1 MRKALLTS
9 AIMLLGL
16 TAVPARA
23 MPLAPLASAPTS
35 VTQVA
40 WGCGPGMELADP
52 TDIVIPWAMAT
63 APSRQSRSRPF
74 PFTDP
79 PTSTIAGS
87 AAGAIVTATSDGAGL
102 QAC

>member
-35 VTQVA
+35 VTPVA
-40 WGCGPGMELADP
+40 WGCGPGWTRGPYGRCHPMGHGYGAF
-52 TDIVIPWAMAT
+52 
-63 APSRQSRSRPF
+63 APVPFAPVPFYRSPYFHHCWIGRW
-74 PFTDP
+74 
-79 PTSTIAGS
+79 GYRH
-87 AAGAIVTATSDGAGL
+87 
-102 QAC
+102 CN

>member
-35 VTQVA
+35 VTPVA
-40 WGCGPGMELADP
+40 WVCGPGWTRGPYGHCHPMGYGYGAF
-52 TDIVIPWAMAT
+52 
-63 APSRQSRSRPF
+63 APVPFAPVPFYRSPYFHHCWIGRW
-74 PFTDP
+74 
-79 PTSTIAGS
+79 GYRH
-87 AAGAIVTATSDGAGL
+87 
-102 QAC
+102 CN

>member
-23 MPLAPLASAPTS
+23 MPLAPLAGEPTS

-40 WGCGPGMELADP
+40 WGCGPGWTRGPYGHCHPMGYGYGAF
-52 TDIVIPWAMAT
+52 
-63 APSRQSRSRPF
+63 APVPF
-74 PFTDP
+74 APVPFY
-79 PTSTIAGS
+79 GS
-87 AAGAIVTATSDGAGL
+87 PYVHHCWIGRWGYRH
-102 QAC
+102 CN